1 MIPAPF
7 KVALDACVLYPFS
20 LRDVVLEAAARGFYQ
35 VYWSETILDEALRN
49 LVSDGRMTEESATK
63 LLAVMRRAFPEAQIT
78 DYEALIPSMRND
90 EKDRHV
96 AAAAV
101 KAGAQVIV
109 TSNTRDFHPLP
120 SGIDV
125 QTPDDFLC
133 NLFDLDPP
141 HMMDVLE
148 TLARRY
154 RKPPMEIPHI
164 VNALALAGFAELV
177 RAQREDAFRDRG
189 RRHVPAG
196 RNGRVGAGPHPVSR
210 ACSAGTARACRRGS
224 RTR

>member
-1 MIPAPF
+1 
-7 KVALDACVLYPFS
+7 V
-20 LRDVVLEAAARGFYQ
+20 RDVLLQAAAQGFYQ

-49 LVSDGRMTEESATK
+49 LVSDGRMTEGDAAK
-63 LLAVMRRAFPEAQIT
+63 LVAVMRRAFPEAQVT

-109 TSNTRDFHPLP
+109 SSNTRDFYDLP

-125 QTPDDFLC
+125 QTPDAFLC

-141 HMMDVLE
+141 HMMGVLE
-148 TLARRY
+148 ALARRY
-154 RKPPMEIPHI
+154 RKPPMEVPCI
-164 VNALALAGFAELV
+164 VNALALAGFGELV
-177 RAQREDAFRDRG
+177 RAQLVDD
-189 RRHVPAG
+189 
-196 RNGRVGAGPHPVSR
+196 S
-210 ACSAGTARACRRGS
+210 CD
-224 RTR
+224 

>member
-7 KVALDACVLYPFS
+7 KVVLDACVLYPFT
-20 LRDVVLEAAARGFYQ
+20 LRDVLLEAAAQGFYQ
-35 VYWSETILDEALRN
+35 VYWSENILDEALRN
-49 LVSDGRMTEESATK
+49 LVADERMTGDNAAR
-63 LLAVMRRAFPEAQIT
+63 LVAVMRRAFPEAQVT
-78 DYEALIPSMRND
+78 DHEALIPSMRND

-109 TSNTRDFHPLP
+109 TSNTRDFHHLP

-141 HMMDVLE
+141 HMMGVLE

-154 RKPPMEIPHI
+154 RKPPMEIPRI
-164 VNALALAGFAELV
+164 VKALALAEFDELV
-177 RAQREDAFRDRG
+177 RARLADASRE
-189 RRHVPAG
+189 
-196 RNGRVGAGPHPVSR
+196 
-210 ACSAGTARACRRGS
+210 
-224 RTR
+224 

>member
-1 MIPAPF
+1 MLF
-7 KVALDACVLYPFS
+7 Q
-20 LRDVVLEAAARGFYQ
+20 AAAQGFYQ

-49 LVSDGRMTEESATK
+49 LVSDRRMTEDNAAR
-63 LLAVMRRAFPEAQIT
+63 LVAAMRRAFPEAEVT
-78 DYEALIPSMRND
+78 DHEALIPSMRND

-109 TSNTRDFHPLP
+109 TSNTRDFHDLP

-141 HMMDVLE
+141 HMMGVLE
-148 TLARRY
+148 ALARRY
-154 RKPPMEIPHI
+154 RRPPMEIPRI
-164 VNALALAGFAELV
+164 VNALALTGFGELV
-177 RAQREDAFRDRG
+177 RARRADAFGD
-189 RRHVPAG
+189 
-196 RNGRVGAGPHPVSR
+196 
-210 ACSAGTARACRRGS
+210 
-224 RTR
+224 

>member
-7 KVALDACVLYPFS
+7 KVVLDACVLCPFTV
-20 LRDVVLEAAARGFYQ
+20 RDVLLQAAAQGFYQ

-49 LVSDGRMTEESATK
+49 LISDGRMTEDNAAK
-63 LLAVMRRAFPEAQIT
+63 LVAVMRRAFPEAQVT

-109 TSNTRDFHPLP
+109 TSNTRDFYDLP
-120 SGIDV
+120 SGIEV
-125 QTPDDFLC
+125 QTPDGFLC

-141 HMMDVLE
+141 HMIGVLE

-154 RKPPMEIPHI
+154 RRPPMEISRI
-164 VNALALAGFAELV
+164 LEALELPGFGELG
-177 RAQREDAFRDRG
+177 RAQLANAVRG
-189 RRHVPAG
+189 
-196 RNGRVGAGPHPVSR
+196 
-210 ACSAGTARACRRGS
+210 
-224 RTR
+224 

>member
-1 MIPAPF
+1 VIPAPF
-7 KVALDACVLYPFS
+7 KVVLDACVLYPFTV
-20 LRDVVLEAAARGFYQ
+20 RDVLLEAAAHGFYQ

-49 LVSDGRMTEESATK
+49 LISDRRMTEDQAAK
-63 LLAVMRRAFPEAQIT
+63 LVAVMRRAFPEAQVT

-109 TSNTRDFHPLP
+109 TSNTRDFYDLP

-141 HMMDVLE
+141 HMMGVLE
-148 TLARRY
+148 TVARRY
-154 RKPPMEIPHI
+154 RKPPMEIPRI
-164 VNALALAGFAELV
+164 VKALALVGFGELV
-177 RAQREDAFRDRG
+177 RAQLTDASRE
-189 RRHVPAG
+189 
-196 RNGRVGAGPHPVSR
+196 
-210 ACSAGTARACRRGS
+210 
-224 RTR
+224 

>member
-7 KVALDACVLYPFS
+7 KVVLDACVLYPFT
-20 LRDVVLEAAARGFYQ
+20 LRDVLLEAAAQGFYQ
-35 VYWSETILDEALRN
+35 VYWSGTILDEALRN
-49 LVSDGRMTEESATK
+49 LVADGRMTEDSGAK
-63 LLAVMRRAFPEAQIT
+63 LVAAMQRAFPEAEVT
-78 DYEALIPSMRND
+78 DHEALIPSMRND

-109 TSNTRDFHPLP
+109 TSNIRDFHHLP

-141 HMMDVLE
+141 HMMGVLE

-154 RKPPMEIPHI
+154 RRPPMEISRI
-164 VNALALAGFAELV
+164 VKALALTGFGELV
-177 RAQREDAFRDRG
+177 HAPWTDASFD
-189 RRHVPAG
+189 
-196 RNGRVGAGPHPVSR
+196 
-210 ACSAGTARACRRGS
+210 
-224 RTR
+224 

>member
-1 MIPAPF
+1 VIPAPF
-7 KVALDACVLYPFS
+7 KVVLDACVLYPFTV
-20 LRDVVLEAAARGFYQ
+20 RDVLLEAAAHGFYQ

-49 LVSDGRMTEESATK
+49 LISDRRMTEDQAAK
-63 LLAVMRRAFPEAQIT
+63 LVAVMRRAFPEAQVM
-78 DYEALIPSMRND
+78 DHEALIPSMRND

-109 TSNTRDFHPLP
+109 TSNTRDFYDLP

-141 HMMDVLE
+141 HMMGVLE
-148 TLARRY
+148 TVARRY
-154 RKPPMEIPHI
+154 RKPPMEIPRI
-164 VNALALAGFAELV
+164 VKALALVGFGELV
-177 RAQREDAFRDRG
+177 RAQLTDASRE
-189 RRHVPAG
+189 
-196 RNGRVGAGPHPVSR
+196 
-210 ACSAGTARACRRGS
+210 
-224 RTR
+224 

>member
-7 KVALDACVLYPFS
+7 KVVLDACVLYPFTV
-20 LRDVVLEAAARGFYQ
+20 RDVLLQAAAQGFYQ

-49 LVSDGRMTEESATK
+49 LISDRRMTEDRAAK
-63 LLAVMRRAFPEAQIT
+63 LVAVMRRAFPEAQVT
-78 DYEALIPSMRND
+78 DHEALIPSMRND

-109 TSNTRDFHPLP
+109 TSNTRDFYDLP

-125 QTPDDFLC
+125 QTPDEFLC

-141 HMMDVLE
+141 HMIAVLE
-148 TLARRY
+148 TIARRY
-154 RKPPMEIPHI
+154 RKPPMEIPRI
-164 VNALALAGFAELV
+164 VNALALDEFKELV
-177 RAQREDAFRDRG
+177 RARLADAPG
-189 RRHVPAG
+189 R
-196 RNGRVGAGPHPVSR
+196 
-210 ACSAGTARACRRGS
+210 
-224 RTR
+224 